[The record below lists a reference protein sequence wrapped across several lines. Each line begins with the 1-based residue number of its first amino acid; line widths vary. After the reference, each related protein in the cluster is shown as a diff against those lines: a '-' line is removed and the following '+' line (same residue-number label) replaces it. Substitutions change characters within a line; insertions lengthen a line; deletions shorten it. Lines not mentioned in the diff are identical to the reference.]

1 MPLCKGESMNHARL
15 PLVLAMLSS
24 TLVHS
29 QVSFAEDGTLLKGGV
44 KDGAYISAPAVQPY
58 GTPQYAKPQF
68 VGPPKIQ
75 KAAIQTSVTKPK
87 PPLPKPTPKPIVK
100 PVVRPAPVRMA
111 PKEDVL
117 PPQFLGRWSVSGQ
130 RSSMEGQP
138 QYQSALG
145 GIFAATTSN
154 TWNVTGDPDQGY
166 LLTTDSG
173 VSTPLSVH
181 MENAQTAVLQ
191 YKHPINKTLALEAVV
206 LQLNPGG
213 TSFSGLERISIVK
226 PGEPAPRAKVTY
238 KLFGRK

>member
-1 MPLCKGESMNHARL
+1 MNKARL
-15 PLVLAMLSS
+15 SLVLALLSS
-24 TLVHS
+24 PLLYS
-29 QVSFAEDGTLLKGGV
+29 QACVAEDGTLLKGGV

-58 GTPQYAKPQF
+58 GVPQYAKPQY

-75 KAAIQTSVTKPK
+75 KAAIQASVTKPK
-87 PPLPKPTPKPIVK
+87 PPVPKPTVKPIVK
-100 PVVRPAPVRMA
+100 PVVKPPIKMA

-154 TWNVTGDPDQGY
+154 TWNVTGDPEQGY

-181 MENAQTAVLQ
+181 MENSQTAVLQ